1 MSLDT
6 VVVQRMITQTQE
18 TITQMDNIMRRNEEL
33 IDEVNNMKDEKP
45 QDKTVMILKLMS
57 QSAKAL
63 RLKWECQWFLDEIK
77 TDAFI
82 SICR

>member
-1 MSLDT
+1 M
-6 VVVQRMITQTQE
+6 VQRMITQTQE

-63 RLKWECQWFLDEIK
+63 RLK
-77 TDAFI
+77 
-82 SICR
+82 